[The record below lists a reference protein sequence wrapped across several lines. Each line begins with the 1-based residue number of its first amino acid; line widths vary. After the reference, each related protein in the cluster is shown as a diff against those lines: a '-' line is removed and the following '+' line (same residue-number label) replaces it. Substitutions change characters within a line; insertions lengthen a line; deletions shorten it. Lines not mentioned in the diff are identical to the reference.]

1 MYVQCPYKYNVFPS
15 FNSLAR
21 KRTMRFLSSRSFL
34 LTAYF
39 SLPECSVSNPSPDS
53 MALHHEDDS
62 SELKNQVTDAIK
74 ICREKLDVDPNF
86 PKVQHSLA
94 NLLDSEID
102 RLSPTKAEVDEVIHL
117 YFAVGNPS
125 SNVQSSRIPPVSIRF
140 QSLCRAASISDE
152 VLHDSSN
159 AIRYYTSAMELKG
172 VDCESLVPV
181 YELVMP
187 LILSSVIEK
196 RERNVAVSPFSAMQ
210 HLQHR
215 YLQSAMN
222 LSDLLSEKCP
232 HDPIADEYKGATLR
246 KLKEPSLAYES
257 YLTAALKSR
266 QLYQD
271 YTITADEISVYE
283 HLTLLRN
290 YIRRAILVSA
300 AGRENGMGPGEQ
312 MSILTEAESHV
323 APLLQKITA
332 DGVEVD
338 ASILNLG
345 KDVVVELY
353 NNMGII
359 NKKIGVQSETFFL
372 KALEINPNDGHT
384 LVQLASVA
392 NDGKSRSSEIVADVK
407 ELDSEYVGALFDAY
421 SLRFE
426 SELLDVLDYKGHNLV
441 HEAIMREWK
450 LSGRNVEGINSIID
464 LGVGTGLLGEL
475 FANEIPNAIIHGVDL
490 SERMAN
496 ISRER
501 KTESGRDVYSIVVKA
516 DAQDFLESY
525 ADDAVDCIVASDV
538 FIYVGDIE
546 GVFKQ
551 SARCLSKDGLVG
563 FTVESFEDNS
573 TSNLDGGLK
582 LLPSGRFGHSRAY
595 IDRVA
600 KASGFE
606 LLTWNKCTLRKQ
618 GLEGV
623 DGAVVVLKL
632 LK

>member
-1 MYVQCPYKYNVFPS
+1 
-15 FNSLAR
+15 
-21 KRTMRFLSSRSFL
+21 MRFLSNSIFL
-34 LTAYF
+34 LIAYF
-39 SLPECSVSNPSPDS
+39 SLPGCSDSNPAPDS
-53 MALHHEDDS
+53 TALHHGDDS
-62 SELKNQVTDAIK
+62 TAEIKNQVTDAIK
-74 ICREKLDVDPNF
+74 ICREKLDIDPNF

-94 NLLDSEID
+94 KLLDSEID
-102 RLSPTKAEVDEVIHL
+102 RLRPTKAQVDEVIHL
-117 YFAVGNPS
+117 YRAVGNPS
-125 SNVQSSRIPPVSIRF
+125 SNVQSSRMPPVSIRF

-172 VDCESLVPV
+172 VDCESLASVF
-181 YELVMP
+181 ELVMP

-196 RERNVAVSPFSAMQ
+196 RERNVAISPFTAVQS
-210 HLQHR
+210 LQHQ
-215 YLQSAMN
+215 YLQSAMS

-232 HDPIADEYKGATLR
+232 HDPISDEYRGATLR
-246 KLKEPSLAYES
+246 KLKQPSLAYES

-266 QLYQD
+266 QLYHD
-271 YTITADEISVYE
+271 YTRTTDETSIYE

-312 MSILTEAESHV
+312 MGVLIEAESYV
-323 APLLQKITA
+323 APLLQKLTA
-332 DGVEVD
+332 DGVAVD
-338 ASILNLG
+338 ESILNLG

-359 NKKIGVQSETFFL
+359 NKKRGVHSETFFL
-372 KALEINPNDGHT
+372 KAFEINPNDGHT
-384 LVQLASVA
+384 LVQLASLA
-392 NDGKSRSSEIVADVK
+392 KDGKSKSSEIVADVK
-407 ELDSEYVGALFDAY
+407 ELDSEYVGALFDGY

-441 HEAIMREWK
+441 HEAIMREWR
-450 LSGRNVEGINSIID
+450 LSVRNVEGINSIID

-475 FANEIPNAIIHGVDL
+475 FANEIPNAVIHGVDL

-501 KTESGRDVYSIVVKA
+501 KTKSGRDVYSKVVKA
-516 DAQDFLESY
+516 DAQDFLKTY
-525 ADDAVDCIVASDV
+525 ADDSVDCIVASDV

-546 GVFKQ
+546 GVLKQ

-573 TSNLDGGLK
+573 TSNSDGGLK
-582 LLPSGRFGHSRAY
+582 LLRSGRFGHSKAY

-618 GLEGV
+618 GLGGV
-623 DGAVVVLKL
+623 DGVVVVLKA